1 MNSRRQK
8 KPAKMKKHI
17 LELLPGELKK
27 CLPDEKKYRVNQI
40 LNWIYNNHEM
50 DFCKMST
57 LPPSLREEL
66 STKFENFLP
75 EIIKVDISRDGT
87 KKYLLSLVDDN
98 KIEMVLIPN
107 EEKNTL
113 CISSQVGC
121 SRGCSFCAT
130 ASLGLIRNLVVYE
143 IILQVFLAIQELEEN
158 KLTNIVFMGMGEPL
172 DNLGNVIKA
181 VKILQEEQ
189 CFSFSPRRI
198 TISTCGI
205 IPKLNELA
213 DSGLK
218 IKLAV
223 SLNSAIQ
230 EKREKLMP
238 ICRKYPLTELKN
250 ALLDFR
256 KKTAFRITF
265 EYVMI
270 KDFNVGQKDINALL
284 KFLGD
289 ISCKLNVIKWN
300 EVSSM
305 PFKSP
310 SEEEVAEFIRGIK
323 KLSSAITYRKSRGGD
338 IDAACGQLAG
348 KVTQTSGL

>member
-1 MNSRRQK
+1 MLV
-8 KPAKMKKHI
+8 HI
-17 LELLPGELKK
+17 LNLLPNEWKNYLLDIDEPRYRLK
-27 CLPDEKKYRVNQI
+27 QI
-40 LNWIYNNHEM
+40 LNWIYKNRTL
-50 DFCKMST
+50 DFSLMTT
-57 LPPSLREEL
+57 LPESLRQKL
-66 STKFENFLP
+66 KYDFDNFLP
-75 EIIKVDISRDGT
+75 EIIKVDISKDGT
-87 KKYLLSLVDDN
+87 KKFLLSLNDDN

-107 EEKNTL
+107 DKKNTL

-121 SRGCSFCAT
+121 ARNCGFCAT
-130 ASLGLIRNLVVYE
+130 ASLGFTRNLEVYE
-143 IILQVFLAIQELEEN
+143 ILSQVFLAIEELEEK

-172 DNLGNVIKA
+172 DNLQNVIKA

-205 IPKLNELA
+205 IPKLKELA
-213 DSGLK
+213 DCGLK

-230 EKREKLMP
+230 EKREQLMP
-238 ICRKYPLTELKN
+238 VCRKYPLSELKN

-256 KKTAFRITF
+256 KKTTSRITF

-270 KDFNVGQKDINALL
+270 KDFNVGKDDVKALL

-310 SEEEVAEFIRGIK
+310 SEEEVAEFILRMQ
-323 KLSSAITYRKSRGGD
+323 KLSSAVTYRKSRGQD
-338 IDAACGQLAG
+338 INGACGQLAG
-348 KVTQTSGL
+348 NY

>member
-1 MNSRRQK
+1 
-8 KPAKMKKHI
+8 MKKHV
-17 LELLPGELKK
+17 LEFLPDELGK

-40 LNWIYNNHEM
+40 LNWIYKNHEI
-50 DFCKMST
+50 DFYKMNT
-57 LPPSLREEL
+57 LPQSLREEL
-66 STKFENFLP
+66 FTKFENFLP

-87 KKYLLSLVDDN
+87 KKFLLSLDDDN

-107 EEKNTL
+107 DKKNTL

-121 SRGCSFCAT
+121 AHDCSFCAT
-130 ASLGLIRNLVVYE
+130 ASMGLIRNLEVYE
-143 IILQVFLAIQELEEN
+143 ILSQVFLAIKELEEK

-172 DNLGNVIKA
+172 DNLENVIKA
-181 VKILQEEQ
+181 VIILQEEQ

-205 IPKLNELA
+205 IPKLKELA

-230 EKREKLMP
+230 EKREQLMP
-238 ICRKYPLTELKN
+238 VCRKYPLTELKN

-256 KKTAFRITF
+256 KKTTFRITF

-270 KDFNVGQKDINALL
+270 KDFNIGQEDTKALL

-300 EVSSM
+300 EVRSM

-310 SEEEVAEFIRGIK
+310 SEEEVTEFIRGMQ
-323 KLSSAITYRKSRGGD
+323 KLSSAVTYRKSRGED
-338 IDAACGQLAG
+338 IAAACGQLAG
-348 KVTQTSGL
+348 KVT

>member
-1 MNSRRQK
+1 ME
-8 KPAKMKKHI
+8 KHI
-17 LELLPGELKK
+17 LELLPSELKK
-27 CLPDEKKYRVNQI
+27 CLPNEKKYRVNQI
-40 LNWIYNNHEM
+40 LNWIYKNREI
-50 DFCKMST
+50 DFYKMST
-57 LPPSLREEL
+57 LSQSLRKEL
-66 STKFENFLP
+66 ATKFENFLP
-75 EIIKVDISRDGT
+75 EKIKVDISKDGT
-87 KKYLLSLVDDN
+87 KKFLLSLVDEN

-121 SRGCSFCAT
+121 AHNCSFCAT
-130 ASLGLIRNLVVYE
+130 ASLGFIRNLEAYE
-143 IILQVFLAIQELEEN
+143 ILSQVFLAIKELKEK

-172 DNLGNVIKA
+172 DNLKNVIKA
-181 VKILQEEQ
+181 VRILQEEQ

-205 IPKLNELA
+205 IPKLKELA
-213 DSGLK
+213 DNGLK

-238 ICRKYPLTELKN
+238 VCRKYPLTELKN

-270 KDFNVGQKDINALL
+270 KDLNIGQEDTKALL

-310 SEEEVAEFIRGIK
+310 SEEEVADFISK
-323 KLSSAITYRKSRGGD
+323 MQKLSSAITYRKSRGED
-338 IDAACGQLAG
+338 IAAACGQLAAN
-348 KVTQTSGL
+348 

>member
-1 MNSRRQK
+1 MLV
-8 KPAKMKKHI
+8 HI
-17 LELLPGELKK
+17 LNLLPYELKNY
-27 CLPDEKKYRVNQI
+27 LLDIDEPRYRLKQI
-40 LNWIYNNHEM
+40 LNWIYKNRTL
-50 DFCKMST
+50 DFSFMTT
-57 LPPSLREEL
+57 LPESLRQKL
-66 STKFENFLP
+66 KNNFENFLP
-75 EIIKVDISRDGT
+75 EIIRIDISKDGT
-87 KKYLLSLVDDN
+87 KKFLLSLVDDN
-98 KIEMVLIPN
+98 RIEMVLIPN

-121 SRGCSFCAT
+121 SRNCNFCAS
-130 ASLGLIRNLVVYE
+130 ASLGFIRNLEVYE
-143 IILQVFLAIQELEEN
+143 ILSQVFLAMKELEGN

-172 DNLGNVIKA
+172 DNLQNVIKA
-181 VKILQEEQ
+181 VKILQDEQ

-205 IPKLNELA
+205 IPKLKELA
-213 DSGLK
+213 NSGLK

-230 EKREKLMP
+230 EKREQLMP
-238 ICRKYPLTELKN
+238 VCRKYPLTELKN

-270 KDFNVGQKDINALL
+270 KDFNIGQEDTKALL

>member
-1 MNSRRQK
+1 
-8 KPAKMKKHI
+8 MKKHI

-40 LNWIYNNHEM
+40 LNWIYKNHGI
-50 DFCKMST
+50 DFSQMTT
-57 LPPSLREEL
+57 LPESLRQKL
-66 STKFENFLP
+66 KNNFDNFLP
-75 EIIKVDISRDGT
+75 GIIKVDISKDGT
-87 KKYLLSLVDDN
+87 KKFLLSLVDDN
-98 KIEMVLIPN
+98 RIEMVLIPN
-107 EEKNTL
+107 EKKNTL

-121 SRGCSFCAT
+121 ARNCSFCAT
-130 ASLGLIRNLVVYE
+130 ASIGLIRNLKVYE
-143 IILQVFLAIQELEEN
+143 ILSQVFLAIKELEEK

-172 DNLGNVIKA
+172 DNLQNVIKA

-205 IPKLNELA
+205 IPKLKELA
-213 DSGLK
+213 DCGLK

-230 EKREKLMP
+230 EKREQLMP
-238 ICRKYPLTELKN
+238 VCRKYPLTELKN

-265 EYVMI
+265 GYVLI
-270 KDFNVGQKDINALL
+270 KNFNIGQEDIKALL

-300 EVSSM
+300 ELPSM

-310 SEEEVAEFIRGIK
+310 SEKEVAEFIHGME
-323 KLSSAITYRKSRGGD
+323 KLSSAVTYRKSRGQD
-338 IDAACGQLAG
+338 INGACGQLAAR
-348 KVTQTSGL
+348 K

>member
-1 MNSRRQK
+1 MLV
-8 KPAKMKKHI
+8 HI
-17 LELLPGELKK
+17 LNLLPNEWKNYLLDIDEPRYRLK
-27 CLPDEKKYRVNQI
+27 QI
-40 LNWIYNNHEM
+40 LNWIYKNRTL
-50 DFCKMST
+50 DFSLMTT
-57 LPPSLREEL
+57 LPESLRQKL
-66 STKFENFLP
+66 KYDFDNFLP
-75 EIIKVDISRDGT
+75 EIIKVDISKDGT
-87 KKYLLSLVDDN
+87 KKFLLSLNDDN

-107 EEKNTL
+107 DKKNTL

-121 SRGCSFCAT
+121 ARNCGFCAT
-130 ASLGLIRNLVVYE
+130 ASLGFTRNLEVYE
-143 IILQVFLAIQELEEN
+143 ILSQVFLAIKELEEK

-172 DNLGNVIKA
+172 DNLKNIIKA

-230 EKREKLMP
+230 EKREQLMP
-238 ICRKYPLTELKN
+238 VSRKYPLTELKN

-270 KDFNVGQKDINALL
+270 KDFNIGQEDTKALL

-310 SEEEVAEFIRGIK
+310 SEEEVAEFILRMQ
-323 KLSSAITYRKSRGGD
+323 KLSSAVTYRKSRGQD
-338 IDAACGQLAG
+338 INGACGQLAG
-348 KVTQTSGL
+348 NY

>member
-1 MNSRRQK
+1 MLV
-8 KPAKMKKHI
+8 HI
-17 LELLPGELKK
+17 LNLLPNEWKNYLLDIDEPRYRLK
-27 CLPDEKKYRVNQI
+27 QI
-40 LNWIYNNHEM
+40 LNWIYKNRTL
-50 DFCKMST
+50 DFSLMTT
-57 LPPSLREEL
+57 LPESLRQKL
-66 STKFENFLP
+66 KYDFDNFLP
-75 EIIKVDISRDGT
+75 EIIKVDISKDGT
-87 KKYLLSLVDDN
+87 KKFLLSLDDDN

-107 EEKNTL
+107 DKKNTL

-121 SRGCSFCAT
+121 ARNCGFCAT
-130 ASLGLIRNLVVYE
+130 ASLGFTRNLEVYE
-143 IILQVFLAIQELEEN
+143 ILSQVFLAIKELEEK

-172 DNLGNVIKA
+172 DNLKNIIKA

-205 IPKLNELA
+205 IPKLQELS

-230 EKREKLMP
+230 EKREQLMP
-238 ICRKYPLTELKN
+238 VCRKYPLSELKN

-256 KKTAFRITF
+256 KKTTSRITF

-270 KDFNVGQKDINALL
+270 KDFNVGKDDVKALL

-310 SEEEVAEFIRGIK
+310 SEEEVAEFILRMQ
-323 KLSSAITYRKSRGGD
+323 KLSSAVTYRKSRGQD
-338 IDAACGQLAG
+338 INGACGQLAG
-348 KVTQTSGL
+348 NY

>member
-1 MNSRRQK
+1 MND
-8 KPAKMKKHI
+8 HI
-17 LELLPGELKK
+17 LGL
-27 CLPDEKKYRVNQI
+27 LPDEIEKRLYTIGEKRFRKNQV
-40 LNWIYNNHEM
+40 LNWIYNNHEI
-50 DFCKMST
+50 DFYKMST
-57 LPPSLREEL
+57 LSQSLREKL

-87 KKYLLSLVDDN
+87 KKFLLSLVDDN
-98 KIEMVLIPN
+98 RIEMVLIPN
-107 EEKNTL
+107 KEKNTL

-121 SRGCSFCAT
+121 ARNCGFCAT
-130 ASLGLIRNLVVYE
+130 ASMGLIRNLEVYE
-143 IILQVFLAIQELEEN
+143 ILSQVFLAIKELKEK

-172 DNLGNVIKA
+172 DNLKNVIKA
-181 VKILQEEQ
+181 VRILQDKQ
-189 CFSFSPRRI
+189 CFSFSSRRI
-198 TISTCGI
+198 IISTCGI
-205 IPKLNELA
+205 IPKLKELA
-213 DSGLK
+213 DNGLK

-230 EKREKLMP
+230 EKREQLMP
-238 ICRKYPLTELKN
+238 VCKKYPLTELKN

-256 KKTAFRITF
+256 KKTAFHITF

-270 KDFNVGQKDINALL
+270 KDFNIGQEDTKALL

-310 SEEEVAEFIRGIK
+310 SEAEVAEFIHGMEN
-323 KLSSAITYRKSRGGD
+323 SSFAVTYRKSRGWD
-338 IDAACGQLAG
+338 INAACGQLAG
-348 KVTQTSGL
+348 NY

>member
-1 MNSRRQK
+1 ML
-8 KPAKMKKHI
+8 AHI
-17 LELLPGELKK
+17 LNLLPYEWKNYL
-27 CLPDEKKYRVNQI
+27 LDINEPKYRLKQI
-40 LNWIYNNHEM
+40 LNWIYKNRTL
-50 DFCKMST
+50 DFLLMTT
-57 LPPSLREEL
+57 LPESLRQKL
-66 STKFENFLP
+66 KYDFDNFLP
-75 EIIKVDISRDGT
+75 EIIKVDISKDGT
-87 KKYLLSLVDDN
+87 KKFLLSLVDDN
-98 KIEMVLIPN
+98 RIEMVFIPN
-107 EEKNTL
+107 DKKNTL
-113 CISSQVGC
+113 CVSSQVGC
-121 SRGCSFCAT
+121 ARNCGFCAT
-130 ASLGLIRNLVVYE
+130 ASLGFTRNLEVYE
-143 IILQVFLAIQELEEN
+143 ILSQVFLAIKELEEK

-172 DNLGNVIKA
+172 DNLKNIIKT

-230 EKREKLMP
+230 EKREQLMP
-238 ICRKYPLTELKN
+238 VSRKYPLTELKN

-270 KDFNVGQKDINALL
+270 KDFNIGQEDTKALL

-310 SEEEVAEFIRGIK
+310 SEEEVAEFILRMQ
-323 KLSSAITYRKSRGGD
+323 KLSSAVTYRKSRGQD
-338 IDAACGQLAG
+338 INGACGQLAG
-348 KVTQTSGL
+348 NY

>member
-1 MNSRRQK
+1 
-8 KPAKMKKHI
+8 MKKHV
-17 LELLPGELKK
+17 LEFLPGELKK

-40 LNWIYNNHEM
+40 LNWIYNNHEI
-50 DFCKMST
+50 DFYKMST
-57 LPPSLREEL
+57 LPQSLREEL
-66 STKFENFLP
+66 ATKFENFLP
-75 EIIKVDISRDGT
+75 EIIKVDISKDGT
-87 KKYLLSLVDDN
+87 KKFLLSLDDDN

-107 EEKNTL
+107 DKKNTL

-121 SRGCSFCAT
+121 AHNCSFCAT
-130 ASLGLIRNLVVYE
+130 ASMGLIRNLEVYE
-143 IILQVFLAIQELEEN
+143 ILSQVFLTIKELKEN
-158 KLTNIVFMGMGEPL
+158 KLTNIVFMGMGESL
-172 DNLGNVIKA
+172 DNLQNVIKA

-205 IPKLNELA
+205 IPKLKELA

-230 EKREKLMP
+230 GKREQLMP
-238 ICRKYPLTELKN
+238 VCRKYPLTELKN

-270 KDFNVGQKDINALL
+270 KDFNIGQEDIKALL

-300 EVSSM
+300 EVSSL

-310 SEEEVAEFIRGIK
+310 SEEEVAEFIHGME
-323 KLSSAITYRKSRGGD
+323 KLSSAVTYRKSRGWD
-338 IDAACGQLAG
+338 INAACGQLAA
-348 KVTQTSGL
+348 KVT

>member
-1 MNSRRQK
+1 
-8 KPAKMKKHI
+8 MKKHI
-17 LELLPGELKK
+17 LEFLPGELEK
-27 CLPDEKKYRVNQI
+27 CLPGEKKYRVNQI
-40 LNWIYNNHEM
+40 LNWIYNNREI
-50 DFCKMST
+50 DFFKMST
-57 LPPSLREEL
+57 LPQSLREEL
-66 STKFENFLP
+66 AAKFDNFLP
-75 EIIKVDISRDGT
+75 EIIKVDISKDGT
-87 KKYLLSLVDDN
+87 KKFLLSLVDDN

-107 EEKNTL
+107 DKKNTL

-121 SRGCSFCAT
+121 ARNCGFCAT
-130 ASLGLIRNLVVYE
+130 ASLGLIRNLEVCE
-143 IILQVFLAIQELEEN
+143 ILSQVFLAIKELKEK

-172 DNLGNVIKA
+172 DNLENVIKA

-205 IPKLNELA
+205 IPKLKELA
-213 DSGLK
+213 NSGLK

-230 EKREKLMP
+230 EKREQLMP
-238 ICRKYPLTELKN
+238 VCRKYPLTELKN

-270 KDFNVGQKDINALL
+270 KDFNVGKEDTKALL

-300 EVSSM
+300 EVNSM
-305 PFKSP
+305 LFKSP
-310 SEEEVAEFIRGIK
+310 SEEEVAEFILRMQ
-323 KLSSAITYRKSRGGD
+323 KLSSAVTYRKSRGGD
-338 IDAACGQLAG
+338 IAAACGQLVG
-348 KVTQTSGL
+348 KK

>member
-1 MNSRRQK
+1 
-8 KPAKMKKHI
+8 MKKHV
-17 LELLPGELKK
+17 LEFLPGELKK

-40 LNWIYNNHEM
+40 LNWIYNNHEI
-50 DFCKMST
+50 DFYKMST
-57 LPPSLREEL
+57 LPQNLREEL
-66 STKFENFLP
+66 ATKFENFLP
-75 EIIKVDISRDGT
+75 EVIKVDISKDGT
-87 KKYLLSLVDDN
+87 KKFLLSLIDDN

-107 EEKNTL
+107 DKKNTL

-121 SRGCSFCAT
+121 ARNCSFCAT
-130 ASLGLIRNLVVYE
+130 ASLGLIRNLEVYE
-143 IILQVFLAIQELEEN
+143 ILSQVFLAIKELKEN
-158 KLTNIVFMGMGEPL
+158 KLTNIVLMGMGEPL
-172 DNLGNVIKA
+172 DNLQNVIKA
-181 VKILQEEQ
+181 VKILQDEQ

-205 IPKLNELA
+205 IPELKELA

-230 EKREKLMP
+230 EKREQLMP
-238 ICRKYPLTELKN
+238 ACKKYPLTELKN

-270 KDFNVGQKDINALL
+270 KDFNVGKEDTKALL

-300 EVSSM
+300 EVPSM

-310 SEEEVAEFIRGIK
+310 SEGEVAEFILRMQ
-323 KLSSAITYRKSRGGD
+323 KLSSAVTFRKSRGWD
-338 IDAACGQLAG
+338 INAACGQLAG
-348 KVTQTSGL
+348 KVT

>member
-1 MNSRRQK
+1 MLV
-8 KPAKMKKHI
+8 HI
-17 LELLPGELKK
+17 LNLLPNEWKNYLLDIDEPRYRLK
-27 CLPDEKKYRVNQI
+27 QI
-40 LNWIYNNHEM
+40 LNWIYKNRTL
-50 DFCKMST
+50 DFSLMTT
-57 LPPSLREEL
+57 LPESLRQKL
-66 STKFENFLP
+66 KYDFDNFLP
-75 EIIKVDISRDGT
+75 EIIKVDISKDGT
-87 KKYLLSLVDDN
+87 KKFLLSLNDDN

-107 EEKNTL
+107 DKKNTL

-121 SRGCSFCAT
+121 ARNCGFCAT
-130 ASLGLIRNLVVYE
+130 ASLGFTRNLEVYE
-143 IILQVFLAIQELEEN
+143 ILSQVFLAIEELEEK

-172 DNLGNVIKA
+172 DNLQNVIKA

-230 EKREKLMP
+230 EKREQLMP
-238 ICRKYPLTELKN
+238 VCRKYPLSELKN

-256 KKTAFRITF
+256 KKTTSRITF

-270 KDFNVGQKDINALL
+270 KDFNVGKDDVKALL

-310 SEEEVAEFIRGIK
+310 SEEEVAEFILRMQ
-323 KLSSAITYRKSRGGD
+323 KLSSAVTYRKSRGQD
-338 IDAACGQLAG
+338 INGACGQLAG
-348 KVTQTSGL
+348 KVT